1 MGTKTEDRSYRS
13 EIAGAIHEM
22 MSDAHDAGVVSRAT
36 LRTFDEAC
44 LAPAPVLAGDE
55 IRAIRE
61 REHVSQPVFAAYLN
75 VSRNLVSD
83 WERGVKRPGFV
94 LMLWVVVGAHG
105 RAPWD
110 AIWRGR
116 RDLRRFARAVHF
128 VGVFAEPTGQQ
139 Q

>member
-1 MGTKTEDRSYRS
+1 MVTTTKDKGYRS

-83 WERGVKRPGFV
+83 WERGVKRPGGPA
-94 LMLWVVVGAHG
+94 LRLLSIIQ
-105 RAPWD
+105 R
-110 AIWRGR
+110 RG
-116 RDLRRFARAVHF
+116 LQAV
-128 VGVFAEPTGQQ
+128 A
-139 Q
+139 

>member
-1 MGTKTEDRSYRS
+1 MTTTTKDQGYRS

-83 WERGVKRPGFV
+83 WERGVKRPG
-94 LMLWVVVGAHG
+94 GPA
-105 RAPWD
+105 
-110 AIWRGR
+110 
-116 RDLRRFARAVHF
+116 LRLLSIIQRKGLQAV
-128 VGVFAEPTGQQ
+128 A
-139 Q
+139 